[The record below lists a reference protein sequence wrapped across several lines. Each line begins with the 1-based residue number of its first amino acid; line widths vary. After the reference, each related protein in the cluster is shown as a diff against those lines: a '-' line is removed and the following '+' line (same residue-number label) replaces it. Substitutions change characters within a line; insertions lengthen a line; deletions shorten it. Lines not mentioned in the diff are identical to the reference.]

1 MLLPLRDDNPHTTT
15 PVVNYALIAACV
27 AVFLWQVGLDD
38 RAEEIAV
45 LAYGLIPGTLFGKV
59 LVAPEVHRLPGVL
72 TIFTSMFLH
81 GGWLHLIGNMWFL
94 WIFGDNVEASLGHRR
109 YFLFYALCGL
119 AAAVGQIS
127 LDPASEVPMIGA
139 SGAISGVLG
148 AYLILHPRANVKVLV
163 LLIIFITVVNLPA
176 WIVLGFWFLGQL
188 IGQAGTAAGEPGI
201 AFMAHIG
208 GFVAGMALVL
218 FFRPR
223 SVPIFQPPASRP
235 FAVDTRRVGFRRRVP
250 DSDSR
255 GPWS

>member
-94 WIFGDNVEASLGHRR
+94 WIYGDNVEDILGPFK
-109 YFLFYALCGL
+109 YLVFYLACGV
-119 AAAVGQIS
+119 AAGLTHVLTNPDS
-127 LDPASEVPMIGA
+127 RVPTIGA
-139 SGAISGVLG
+139 SGAIAGVMG
-148 AYLILHPRANVKVLV
+148 AYMVK
-163 LLIIFITVVNLPA
+163 FPHSR
-176 WIVLGFWFLGQL
+176 IVTL
-188 IGQAGTAAGEPGI
+188 
-201 AFMAHIG
+201 
-208 GFVAGMALVL
+208 
-218 FFRPR
+218 
-223 SVPIFQPPASRP
+223 VPIFFFVTLVEIPAAIMLVYWFVLQVFSGVGAMAYSSVSQGGVAWFAHAGGFLAGMILVSVMRP
-235 FAVDTRRVGFRRRVP
+235 RPRYRRRE
-250 DSDSR
+250 DLH
-255 GPWS
+255 W